1 MDPTTHTVA
10 CLGSSTKAARGTD
23 NWIAELE
30 KRPQNRGSRFA
41 NLGVG
46 GDMSFNARKRVAQV
60 IDSRPDRAIV
70 LIGTNDILAQVF
82 PNFRRFAK
90 RFKGLSQQPSVDAF
104 RGNLVD

>member
-10 CLGSSTKAARGTD
+10 CLGSSNTAARGTG
-23 NWIAELE
+23 NWVDRVV
-30 KRPQNRGSRFA
+30 KRPKNPRYRFA